1 MLIFFGFDILES
13 NSSNPPVDNN
23 RDKDQRF
30 KSFCQHYKHQ
40 WFSFLPGE
48 EKKNSTAEW
57 GLLQDLG
64 LLIAF
69 VKIILQQSKFI

>member
-48 EKKNSTAEW
+48 EKK
-57 GLLQDLG
+57 
-64 LLIAF
+64 
-69 VKIILQQSKFI
+69 ILQQNEAYCKIWGF